1 MNKVKPF
8 IMCND
13 PTFKTFFVSKE
24 KFISFSEFIVLFAPD
39 VPVLELF
46 DFKRKIQEN
55 DIIVDVSNLRDS
67 QKLTCDNNIRE
78 CVKMFFTR
86 KAWDIVLKHLDNS
99 NGINISL
106 LEFFDCLIDKVLI
119 NVLSKTA
126 FPDIF

>member
-1 MNKVKPF
+1 
-8 IMCND
+8 MCHD

-78 CVKMFFTR
+78 CVKMFFY
-86 KAWDIVLKHLDNS
+86 KK
-99 NGINISL
+99 SL
-106 LEFFDCLIDKVLI
+106 GHRT
-119 NVLSKTA
+119 KT
-126 FPDIF
+126 FGQFKWY